1 MHDLAQ
7 VLVRGACGDRCLH
20 EDLEDAL
27 TKVPLR
33 GCYEDRVKLLLLEIS
48 RASLS
53 FPGRRSWSVDIALFL
68 ETKQFPAAAV
78 PIMSVLLLLASPTF
92 ISYPPHCL
100 GLLPV

>member
-1 MHDLAQ
+1 
-7 VLVRGACGDRCLH
+7 
-20 EDLEDAL
+20 
-27 TKVPLR
+27 
-33 GCYEDRVKLLLLEIS
+33 
-48 RASLS
+48 
-53 FPGRRSWSVDIALFL
+53 LFL